1 MFDLTFRITLVIMRK
16 IAQMTKSRQSIKL
29 LG

>member
-1 MFDLTFRITLVIMRK
+1 MFDLIFRITLVIMRE